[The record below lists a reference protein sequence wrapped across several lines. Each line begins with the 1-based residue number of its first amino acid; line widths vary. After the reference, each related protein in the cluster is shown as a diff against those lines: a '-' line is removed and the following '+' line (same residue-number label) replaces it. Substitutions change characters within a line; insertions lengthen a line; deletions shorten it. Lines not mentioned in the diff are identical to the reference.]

1 MFTADQYRARAS
13 KSQEFLNPTR
23 SPKETQECRSLQRID
38 APLAEN
44 EHLGAGGT
52 EATPWG
58 RRKNRDNRTGLAEQE
73 EKILKCL
80 GAALIMRWNNLP
92 TKLQRELFDH
102 AGSIG
107 DLYQTASL
115 REPIARFLHDH
126 KDDEQETH
134 YRRQRPE
141 NQLVGN
147 PAFKSRHAVAK
158 LGNAISLGADTRTAQ
173 EPGRQQPTVDALDE
187 LWRFSCEMPDA
198 PHLRKN

>member
-1 MFTADQYRARAS
+1 MFTADQYRARAA
-13 KSQEFLNPTR
+13 KSPEFLNPTR
-23 SPKETQECRSLQRID
+23 SPKETREFRSLPRID

-44 EHLGAGGT
+44 EDLGA
-52 EATPWG
+52 AAPKLYPAG
-58 RRKNRDNRTGLAEQE
+58 RRKNRDKRTGLAEHE

-115 REPIARFLHDH
+115 REPIARSLHDH

-141 NQLVGN
+141 YQLVGN
-147 PAFKSRHAVAK
+147 PEFNAVAK
-158 LGNAISLGADTRTAQ
+158 LGNAINLGADTRTAP
-173 EPGRQQPTVDALDE
+173 EPGRQQPSVDELDE

-198 PHLRKN
+198 PHLSKN